1 MIFPATI
8 ISSASTDKIAKKLNY
23 FCRQLKNPL
32 SPNNPDIFII
42 DQNTGWGIDQVRQI
56 KHFLSRKPL
65 LHQNKLVIIYQ
76 SEKLLPEAQN
86 ALLKN
91 LEEPGINNYLI
102 LLSSN
107 YHTLLP
113 TIISRCRLFQIDSP
127 KLSPKSKIIIP
138 DSSVPKAMQQA
149 DELSLTKEEILPF
162 LLDQLYLYH
171 TKLTQKPDSS
181 TQKTIKNIIKSIQ
194 LIKANVDPKN
204 ALDYF
209 FLS

>member
-8 ISSASTDKIAKKLNY
+8 ISSASATKLDNKLNY
-23 FCRQLKNPL
+23 FCHQLKNPL
-32 SPNNPDIFII
+32 SQNNPDIFII
-42 DQNTGWGIDQVRQI
+42 DQNTGWGIDQIRKL
-56 KHFLSRKPL
+56 KHFLSQKPL
-65 LHQNKLVIIYQ
+65 LHQNKIIVIYQ

-91 LEEPGINNYLI
+91 LEEPGVNNYLI
-102 LLSSN
+102 LLTSN

-113 TIISRCRLFQIDSP
+113 TIISRCRLFQINP
-127 KLSPKSKIIIP
+127 QNLSQKSKIITP
-138 DSSVPKAMQQA
+138 DSSVPKALQQV
-149 DELSLTKEEILPF
+149 DELSLTKDEILPF
-162 LLDQLYLYH
+162 LLDQLHLYH
-171 TKLTQKPDSS
+171 LKLIQKPDTS
-181 TQKTIKNIIKSIQ
+181 TQKILKNIIKSIE

>member
-8 ISSASTDKIAKKLNY
+8 ISSASTDKIIKKLNY
-23 FCRQLKNPL
+23 FCRQLKTPL

-42 DQNTGWGIDQVRQI
+42 DQNTGWGIDQVRKL
-56 KHFLSRKPL
+56 KHFLSQKPL
-65 LHQNKLVIIYQ
+65 IHQNKLVIIYQ

-91 LEEPGINNYLI
+91 LEEPGTNNYLI

-113 TIISRCRLFQIDSP
+113 TIISRCRLFQIDTP
-127 KLSPKSKIIIP
+127 RLIPKSKIIIP
-138 DSSVPKAMQQA
+138 DSLAPKALQQA

-171 TKLTQKPDSS
+171 QQLTLKPALS
-181 TQKTIKNIIKSIQ
+181 TQKTLKNIIKSIQ

>member
-8 ISSASTDKIAKKLNY
+8 ISSTSNSNTETKLKKICLK
-23 FCRQLKNPL
+23 LKNPL

-42 DQNTGWGIDQVRQI
+42 NQDIGWGIDQIRKI
-56 KHFLSRKPL
+56 KHFLSQKPL
-65 LHQNKLVIIYQ
+65 VHQNKLVIIYQ

-91 LEEPGINNYLI
+91 LEEPGLNNYLI

-107 YHTLLP
+107 HHTLLP
-113 TIISRCRLFQIDSP
+113 TIISRCQLLKIDSAP
-127 KLSPKSKIIIP
+127 VTRNSTIIIP
-138 DSSVPKAMQQA
+138 DSFAPKALKQA
-149 DELSLTKEEILPF
+149 DELSLTKDEILPF

-171 TKLTQKPDSS
+171 QHLTQNPKPS
-181 TQKTIKNIIKSIQ
+181 TQITLQKIIKSIK